1 MALEDDFGYEV
12 DASIKK
18 VKGKVSKP
26 LKVKLLTKKSPVVKV
41 VSKKKRK
48 KVNLTE
54 VRKQIIDDDSTPND
68 GGVQPN

>member
-26 LKVKLLTKKSPVVKV
+26 LKVKLLTKKSPVAKV
-41 VSKKKRK
+41 VPKKKRK

-54 VRKQIIDDDSTPND
+54 VRKEIIDDNSAPND
-68 GGVQPN
+68 GGVDPN